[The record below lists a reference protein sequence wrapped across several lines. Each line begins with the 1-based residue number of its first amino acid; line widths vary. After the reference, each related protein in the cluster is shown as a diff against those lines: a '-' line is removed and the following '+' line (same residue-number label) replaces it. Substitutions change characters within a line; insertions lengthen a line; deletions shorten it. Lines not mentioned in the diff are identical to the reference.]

1 MIGNAIILW
10 RGKERKRENDPV
22 KVAAVAAAI
31 KSATI
36 DREAFLP
43 TDL

>member
-10 RGKERKRENDPV
+10 RERERENDPV

-36 DREAFLP
+36 DREASLP

>member
-1 MIGNAIILW
+1 M
-10 RGKERKRENDPV
+10 ERKREKERENDPV

-36 DREAFLP
+36 DREASLP